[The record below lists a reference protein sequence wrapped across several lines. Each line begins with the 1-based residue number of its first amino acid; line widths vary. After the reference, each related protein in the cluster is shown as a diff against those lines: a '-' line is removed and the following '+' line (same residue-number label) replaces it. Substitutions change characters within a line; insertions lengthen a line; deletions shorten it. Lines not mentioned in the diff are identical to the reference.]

1 MELYKALKNIIQTE
15 GPEIVKDLRLI
26 NILNDFN
33 AYNDIPASKYIL
45 RAIIADGYSS
55 KLLSM
60 NIWDNQTEGLIHK
73 FITTTGFVPNSAYL
87 IFQSIAYGLGIINSV
102 SNNMPSKSQ
111 TSVSS
116 CSSSTIDA
124 SEYMLTSAQLNK
136 KPNDFVNDY
145 AERAADYLDSILE
158 FKDDFKKYGLKIKVN
173 SSYRVYSN
181 PTSTIEWNI
190 EIEGDIK
197 CDKNDFI
204 THCFDIVLYNQ
215 KGKIIERK
223 GVYTYKSIK
232 DFGVLTTESVDEQV
246 FKSVG
251 NIGKIYLLAGEKL
264 R

>member
-1 MELYKALKNIIQTE
+1 MELHIALKNVIRTDGKNIIKD
-15 GPEIVKDLRLI
+15 VKLI
-26 NILNDFN
+26 HILNDLN
-33 AYNDIPASKYIL
+33 AFQNSRASKYIL
-45 RAIIADGYSS
+45 KSIMAEGYMDKILNLNTWDGVAYS
-55 KLLSM
+55 M
-60 NIWDNQTEGLIHK
+60 IQK
-73 FITTTGFVPNSAYL
+73 FASNTGFDMDSVELVFCSL
-87 IFQSIAYGLGIINSV
+87 AYGLGIINSV

-116 CSSSTIDA
+116 GSSSTIDA
-124 SEYMLTSAQLNK
+124 SEFMLTSAQLNK

-158 FKDDFKKYGLKIKVN
+158 FKDDFKKYGLKIKAN

-190 EIEGDIK
+190 EIEGYIK
-197 CDKNDFI
+197 CGKNDFI

-215 KGKIIERK
+215 KGKIIGRK

-232 DFGVLTTESVDEQV
+232 DFGVLTTEPVDEQV
-246 FKSVG
+246 FKCVG
-251 NIGKIYLLAGEKL
+251 NIGKIYLLAGEDL